1 MDTIFNK
8 ISVSL
13 IILGVGFYA
22 FAMTFTALIPS
33 ILGLLM
39 QVVLFFGRTFP
50 KFHKIFAHINV
61 LILILGVGATYSSV
75 LDLGNYL
82 LNGSELARP
91 LATIEQFTTF
101 VLCLVGFIMAVQSF
115 INLSLIHI

>member
-33 ILGLLM
+33 I
-39 QVVLFFGRTFP
+39 
-50 KFHKIFAHINV
+50 
-61 LILILGVGATYSSV
+61 
-75 LDLGNYL
+75 YL
-82 LNGSELARP
+82 R
-91 LATIEQFTTF
+91 
-101 VLCLVGFIMAVQSF
+101 F
-115 INLSLIHI
+115 INAGFFIFWENFSKVP

>member
-1 MDTIFNK
+1 MDTIFYN
-8 ISVSL
+8 ISGSL

-115 INLSLIHI
+115 IKARKS

>member
-1 MDTIFNK
+1 MDNIFNK
-8 ISVSL
+8 ISISL
-13 IILGVGFYA
+13 IILGIAFYA

-50 KFHKIFAHINV
+50 KFHKIFAHVNV
-61 LILILGVGATYSSV
+61 LILILGVGATYGSV
-75 LDLGNYL
+75 LDLGSYL
-82 LNGSELARP
+82 FNGNELARP

-101 VLCLVGFIMAVQSF
+101 VLCLVGTIMAIQSF
-115 INLSLIHI
+115 INARKS

>member
-1 MDTIFNK
+1 MDNIFNK
-8 ISVSL
+8 ISISL
-13 IILGVGFYA
+13 IILGIAFYA

-50 KFHKIFAHINV
+50 KFHKIFAHVNV
-61 LILILGVGATYSSV
+61 LVLILGVGATYGSV
-75 LDLGNYL
+75 LELGGYL
-82 LNGSELARP
+82 FNGNELARP

-101 VLCLVGFIMAVQSF
+101 VLCLVGTIMAIQSF
-115 INLSLIHI
+115 INARKS

>member
-1 MDTIFNK
+1 MDNIFNK
-8 ISVSL
+8 ISISL
-13 IILGVGFYA
+13 IILGIAFYA

-50 KFHKIFAHINV
+50 KFHKIFAHVNV
-61 LILILGVGATYSSV
+61 LVLILGVGATYGSV
-75 LDLGNYL
+75 LDLGSYL
-82 LNGSELARP
+82 FNGNELARP

-101 VLCLVGFIMAVQSF
+101 VLCLVGTIMAIQSF
-115 INLSLIHI
+115 INARKS

>member
-1 MDTIFNK
+1 MDKIFNK
-8 ISVSL
+8 ISISL
-13 IILGVGFYA
+13 IILGIAFYA

-50 KFHKIFAHINV
+50 KFHKIFAHVNV
-61 LILILGVGATYSSV
+61 LILILGVGATYGSV
-75 LDLGNYL
+75 LDLGSYL
-82 LNGSELARP
+82 FNGNELARP

-101 VLCLVGFIMAVQSF
+101 VLCLVGTIMAIQSF
-115 INLSLIHI
+115 INARKS

>member
-1 MDTIFNK
+1 MDNIFNR
-8 ISVSL
+8 ISISL
-13 IILGVGFYA
+13 IILGIAFYA

-50 KFHKIFAHINV
+50 KFHKIFAHVNV
-61 LILILGVGATYSSV
+61 LVLILGVGATYGSV
-75 LDLGNYL
+75 LDLGSYL
-82 LNGSELARP
+82 FNGNELARP

-101 VLCLVGFIMAVQSF
+101 VLCLVGTIMAIQSF
-115 INLSLIHI
+115 INARKS